1 VQYRCEVVSLKQ
13 KFDKMLACSDLQFS
27 YGVNKSF
34 SFPSFSCAKGETLL
48 ILGNSGTGKTT
59 LLHLMALL
67 LHPKSGSIK
76 INGQELAQ
84 LSAKEATKM
93 RANHLGIIYQ
103 KSHFVSSLNVMENLL
118 LANYLANQNQS
129 KEQARKLSN
138 NLDFAE
144 LLDKKTSLLS
154 GGEQQRVSIAR
165 ALMNNPNVILADEP
179 SSNLDDENCGKVI
192 QLLENQS
199 KNIGAALVIVTHD
212 QRLKDRYKNI
222 ITL

>member
-1 VQYRCEVVSLKQ
+1 MNQ
-13 KFDKMLACSDLQFS
+13 KTDTMLACSELSFS
-27 YGVNKSF
+27 YDTKKTFN
-34 SFPSFSCAKGETLL
+34 FPSFSCEKGETLL

-59 LLHLMALL
+59 LLHLLALL
-67 LHPKSGSIK
+67 LTPNGGSIK
-76 INGQELAQ
+76 INNNELAT

-103 KSHFVSSLNVMENLL
+103 KPHFVSSLSVLDNLL
-118 LANYLANQNQS
+118 LANYLADRKES
-129 KEQARKLSN
+129 KEQAQKLAT
-138 NLDFAE
+138 NLGISS
-144 LLDKKTSLLS
+144 LLDKKTSMLS

-165 ALMNNPNVILADEP
+165 ALMNNPDVILADEP
-179 SSNLDDENCGKVI
+179 TSNLDDENCEKVI

-212 QRLKDRYKNI
+212 QRLKDNFKNI

>member
-1 VQYRCEVVSLKQ
+1 MNQ
-13 KFDKMLACSDLQFS
+13 KTDTMLACSELSFS
-27 YGVNKSF
+27 YDTKKSF
-34 SFPSFSCAKGETLL
+34 NFPSFSCEKGETLL

-59 LLHLMALL
+59 LLHLLALL
-67 LHPKSGSIK
+67 LTPNGGSIK
-76 INGQELAQ
+76 INNNELAT

-103 KSHFVSSLNVMENLL
+103 KPHFVSSLSVLDNLL
-118 LANYLANQNQS
+118 LANYLADRKES
-129 KEQARKLSN
+129 KEQAQKLAT
-138 NLDFAE
+138 NLGISS
-144 LLDKKTSLLS
+144 LLDKKISMLS

-165 ALMNNPNVILADEP
+165 ALMNNPDVILADEP
-179 SSNLDDENCGKVI
+179 TSNLDDENCEKVI

-212 QRLKDRYKNI
+212 QRLKDNFKNI

>member
-1 VQYRCEVVSLKQ
+1 MLSCTNLIFEYNSQ
-13 KFDKMLACSDLQFS
+13 KKFT
-27 YGVNKSF
+27 
-34 SFPSFSCAKGETLL
+34 FPSFSCVKGETLL

-67 LHPKSGSIK
+67 LQPKGGSIK

-84 LSAKEATKM
+84 LSPQEATKM

-118 LANYLANQNQS
+118 LANYLADQSQS
-129 KEQARKLSN
+129 KEQALKLAN
-138 NLDFAE
+138 NLDFVE
-144 LLDKKTSLLS
+144 LLDKKTSSLS

-165 ALMNNPNVILADEP
+165 ALMNNPNVVLADEP
-179 SSNLDDENCGKVI
+179 TSNLDDENCEKVI

-222 ITL
+222 INL

>member
-1 VQYRCEVVSLKQ
+1 
-13 KFDKMLACSDLQFS
+13 MLACSDLQFS
-27 YGVNKSF
+27 YGEQTQKF

-67 LHPKSGSIK
+67 LLSKSGSIK

-103 KSHFVSSLNVMENLL
+103 KSHFVSSLNVMDNLL
-118 LANYLANQNQS
+118 LANYLADKNQS
-129 KEQARKLSN
+129 YQQANKLAK
-138 NLDFAE
+138 NLGFAE

-165 ALMNNPNVILADEP
+165 ALMNNPEVILADEP
-179 SSNLDDENCGKVI
+179 TSNLDDENCEKVI

-222 ITL
+222 INL

>member
-1 VQYRCEVVSLKQ
+1 MNQ
-13 KFDKMLACSDLQFS
+13 KTDTMLACSKLSFS
-27 YGVNKSF
+27 YDTKKTFN
-34 SFPSFSCAKGETLL
+34 FPSFSCEKGETLL

-59 LLHLMALL
+59 LLHLLALL
-67 LHPKSGSIK
+67 LTPNGGSIK
-76 INGQELAQ
+76 INNNELAT

-103 KSHFVSSLNVMENLL
+103 KPHFVSSLSVLDNLL
-118 LANYLANQNQS
+118 LANYLADRKES
-129 KEQARKLSN
+129 KEQAQQLAT
-138 NLDFAE
+138 NLGIAG
-144 LLDKKTSLLS
+144 LLDKKTSMLS

-165 ALMNNPNVILADEP
+165 ALMNNPDVILADEP
-179 SSNLDDENCGKVI
+179 TSNLDDENCEKVI

-212 QRLKDRYKNI
+212 QRLKDNFKNI